1 MNRDALFRYFDQHY
15 TAKRDIL
22 PCIPLGANLEEI
34 WQEVNSRRR
43 ARAATLPILNPR
55 GTAYWFVTTDR
66 MVAASETIVEELLSE
81 EPRHHQAPPAV
92 SPLEEVFYTSFV
104 EGSPMTM
111 QAAMEFLQ
119 GDLEP
124 RDIEEQMI
132 ANNCNAMSFAQSN
145 LYHALDEQFIQ
156 MLSLILT
163 ENMDGGG
170 QNYRTTDW
178 VEIPSM
184 MGEHYE
190 LPTALS
196 LPDRMRELTQF
207 LGDGTVHPLIKAG
220 VAQAWILAARPFPE
234 GNERLARILSA
245 IILIRAGYSF
255 FGEVSISAL
264 IAKNGYPYYT
274 AIANTLR
281 MEHDG
286 DLTYFLEHYL
296 LLLAQ
301 AVEERRRKRR
311 ETDAQELEAEQE
323 LARKALE
330 GGKTIGIPEQT
341 AAEPAVVGV
350 KQMLRK
356 EGFISLSE
364 LETGAE
370 EDIEME
376 EAESPEGVAFSGEQ
390 ITLEHI
396 PEAEDQSQKDH
407 DRPEGGDNR
416 WSGEQKIRAK
426 LQTTL
431 NGSNPMQSTVK
442 RALTSFLDDEKY
454 SFTTEEL
461 QACINLD
468 TKKTTTLLY
477 LLKENKIIE
486 KISNNESGIYTF
498 FCGDLSDSDYTPE
511 MINSLNQLLTSL
523 SMKDKRIG
531 AVLLK
536 SLSKGYVTNKDYQK
550 GDKPRWAEDM
560 KLAEQMGFVK
570 RITKDRFIIL
580 RDAKPCFEMLDT
592 GQKKRAKMMY
602 DAFGDGSFSL
612 GMVVATLDYSSS
624 TASAYLHQF
633 TLLRILDC
641 RKEDVNMYQFL
652 VNPKEHPE
660 VFEGIA

>member
-43 ARAATLPILNPR
+43 ARAATLPIQNPR

-66 MVAASETIVEELLSE
+66 MVAASETIVEELLSG
-81 EPRHHQAPPAV
+81 EPRHHQAPPAI

-170 QNYRTTDW
+170 QDYRTTDW
-178 VEIPSM
+178 MEIPSM
-184 MGEHYE
+184 MGERYE

-196 LPDRMRELTQF
+196 LPDRMRELTRF

-234 GNERLARILSA
+234 GNERLARLLSS
-245 IILIRAGYSF
+245 IILIRAGYLF
-255 FGEVSISAL
+255 FGEVSISSL

-274 AIANTLR
+274 AIANTLG

-301 AVEERRRKRR
+301 AVEERRRRRR
-311 ETDAQELEAEQE
+311 ETDTQQLEAEQE

-330 GGKTIGIPEQT
+330 GGKTNGRTKQ
-341 AAEPAVVGV
+341 ADVGPAVVGV
-350 KQMLRK
+350 KQMLRE
-356 EGFISLSE
+356 EGFISISE
-364 LETGAE
+364 LKTGAE
-370 EDIEME
+370 ME
-376 EAESPEGVAFSGEQ
+376 GTESPEEVVFSGEA
-390 ITLEHI
+390 ITLWDKSESEEQ
-396 PEAEDQSQKDH
+396 PQ
-407 DRPEGGDNR
+407 PEGGDNR
-416 WSGEQKIRAK
+416 WGGERKIRAK
-426 LQTTL
+426 LQTAMS
-431 NGSNPMQSTVK
+431 GSNPIQSTVTGV
-442 RALTSFLDDEKY
+442 LTGFLDDGKY
-454 SFTTEEL
+454 SFTAIEL
-461 QACINLD
+461 QACLNLEAKESD
-468 TKKTTTLLY
+468 TLLG
-477 LLKENKIIE
+477 LLEEKKVIE
-486 KISNNESGIYTF
+486 KISNAESGIYTF
-498 FCGDLSDSDYTPE
+498 SCGGLSDSDYTPE
-511 MINSLNQLLTSL
+511 LINSLNQLLDGSP

-531 AVLLK
+531 TALLQ
-536 SLSKGYVTNKDYQK
+536 SLRKGYVTNRDYK
-550 GDKPRWAEDM
+550 KSDKPRWAEDM

-570 RITKDRFIIL
+570 RITKDRYIIL

-602 DAFGDGSFSL
+602 DAFGEGSFSL

-641 RKEDVNMYQFL
+641 RKETVNMYQFL
-652 VNPKEHPE
+652 VNPTEHPE